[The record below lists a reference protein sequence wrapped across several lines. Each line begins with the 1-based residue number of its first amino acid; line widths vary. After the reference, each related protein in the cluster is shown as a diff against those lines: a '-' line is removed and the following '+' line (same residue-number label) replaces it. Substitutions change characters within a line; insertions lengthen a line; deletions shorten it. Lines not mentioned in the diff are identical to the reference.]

1 MLYYKYY
8 CLQKLRYFVLLAIL
22 LGDPFDPRVLLNNA
36 VSNIICQMVFGR
48 RYDYTDHT
56 FQKILQLLNDV
67 LYLEGTVWTQ
77 VL

>member
-8 CLQKLRYFVLLAIL
+8 CPQKHRYFVLLAIL

-56 FQKILQLLNDV
+56 FQKILQLLNDL
-67 LYLEGTVWTQ
+67 LYVEGTVWAQ

>member
-56 FQKILQLLNDV
+56 FQKILQLLNDL
-67 LYLEGTVWTQ
+67 LYVEGTVWAQ